1 MGFALDLSDYICYLC
16 LVVTRGRPGNKP
28 GTMGTGDGG
37 PPSDRGPEAV
47 HPGSAPRS
55 PLGHT
60 FAGWT
65 TLGDMISSSNPKLS
79 SAMRSLAAVLRAGI
93 EHSTNQHFKEIR
105 SILHDKRLPAFAM
118 YHIEEFFLSDHLDA
132 TVGEIAELARHH
144 LSDLM
149 RHSTVNRTRPPN
161 SAFLSSVM
169 QYGRQAILGG
179 DAQRL
184 RPPWLS
190 ASQAEI
196 AGHFLPAT
204 QLRVVASLE
213 LRKFASD
220 AEFSIW
226 CRKPLRWR
234 GDRLIAE
241 EHTYIQRDVC
251 SLSNP
256 RFKGR
261 IVKEEY
267 REDID
272 ELFPADFVE
281 SIDIGRPVDQ
291 FYYSYELTGQR
302 RSRSERR
309 MRAILEK
316 NGSEIHEV
324 LQSIAE
330 SGTALAEAAATIHGV
345 PIGLIRPLVRPFS
358 RIAADGIK
366 ALLLRDIAI
375 TPWSI
380 THTTLNMPEFPD
392 GPLSMFT
399 VISAAAPTAKLHRVR
414 RHSSDPNVS
423 TMDLRYT
430 EKVRANQQGR
440 GMIGVSKPPEQPCP
454 GDLWGHVALKNQPAV
469 WTEPGQ
475 DNGGFRILVPHAEI
489 GRKTS
494 YVSALRADVLRI
506 QDGNLQKQ
514 SHLVADAV
522 DTHGPGCS
530 EIREIRRI
538 TLARL
543 RADTLL
549 CVYRLISARHL
560 RSYLAA
566 ARRAVMRDPQAVGRS
581 HSSCHGPN
589 GWSAQPYIY
598 TLPRLK

>member
-16 LVVTRGRPGNKP
+16 LVVTRGRPGNKSR
-28 GTMGTGDGG
+28 TMGAGDGG
-37 PPSDRGPEAV
+37 PPSDRGPEAGLS
-47 HPGSAPRS
+47 GSAPHS

-65 TLGDMISSSNPKLS
+65 TLGDLISPSNPKLS

-93 EHSTNQHFKEIR
+93 EYSTKQRFKEIR

-118 YHIEEFFLSDHLDA
+118 YHIEDFFLSDHLNA
-132 TVGEIAELARHH
+132 TVGETAELAQHY
-144 LSDLM
+144 LLDLM
-149 RHSTVNRTRPPN
+149 RYGTVNRTRPQN

-169 QYGRQAILGG
+169 QYGRQVILGG

-184 RPPWLS
+184 RSPWLS
-190 ASQAEI
+190 ASQAETV
-196 AGHFLPAT
+196 AGLPGHFLPAT

-256 RFKGR
+256 RFKGHL
-261 IVKEEY
+261 VKEEY

-272 ELFPADFVE
+272 ELFPVDFVE
-281 SIDIGRPVDQ
+281 SIDLGRPVDQ

-316 NGSEIHEV
+316 NGSAIHEV

-345 PIGLIRPLVRPFS
+345 PIGLIRPLVRPFN

-366 ALLLRDIAI
+366 ALLLRDISI

-414 RHSSDPNVS
+414 RHASDPDVS

-506 QDGNLQKQ
+506 QGEDLQKQ
-514 SHLVADAV
+514 GHESYAV
-522 DTHGPGCS
+522 DTH
-530 EIREIRRI
+530 
-538 TLARL
+538 
-543 RADTLL
+543 
-549 CVYRLISARHL
+549 
-560 RSYLAA
+560 
-566 ARRAVMRDPQAVGRS
+566 
-581 HSSCHGPN
+581 
-589 GWSAQPYIY
+589 
-598 TLPRLK
+598 